1 MIRVLLADK
10 QCLLH
15 PGIRH
20 TLAAVED
27 IILLA
32 ELAGCTRLQTICQN
46 DSPDVV
52 LFSPNVAER
61 SYLAIL
67 NTLRERCPDVKILV
81 LLSGQEDMRPHQ
93 LINQGVNGILLKND
107 PPEHL
112 PEAIRAIAQGEFW
125 FSPSLAPRLLQIKM
139 PPDHNLTP
147 RETAVLHLLSLEYTN
162 QEIAREL
169 NVSERTV
176 RGHLETIYQ
185 KLNVKSRTGAVVKAI
200 RLQLIPE
207 E

>member
-10 QCLLH
+10 ERLLH
-15 PGIRH
+15 PGIRQ
-20 TLAAVED
+20 TLATVED
-27 IILLA
+27 ITLLA
-32 ELAGCTRLQTICQN
+32 ELAECARLQTICQSN
-46 DSPDVV
+46 SPDVV
-52 LFSPNVAER
+52 LFSPNVAAC

-67 NTLRERCPDVKILV
+67 NTLRERCPAVKILV
-81 LLSGQEDMRPHQ
+81 LLSGQEDIPPHQ

-112 PEAIRAIAQGEFW
+112 PEAIRTIAQGDFW
-125 FSPSLAPRLLQIKM
+125 FSPSLAPRLLQITI
-139 PPDHNLTP
+139 PPNHNLTP

-185 KLNVKSRTGAVVKAI
+185 KLNVKSRTGAAVKAI